1 MDRYSH
7 KEFWFQFIE
16 GIHLCTALLR
26 SHHSFSIRMGFGL
39 CWAYSVLDFQVCLGS
54 LSCRMTQFGPSCSYE
69 TDLTFDPIILWYRK
83 KFPIDSVTQRMGQL
97 VPFFG
102 CRAFPIITP
111 PPPFLTFGMGGL
123 FLPKMVRHLVLSH
136 HCKRHFSRS
145 LGIY

>member
-7 KEFWFQFIE
+7 KEIWFQFIE

-39 CWAYSVLDFQVCLGS
+39 CWAYSVLDFRVCLGS

-83 KFPIDSVTQRMGQL
+83 KFPIDSVTQRM
-97 VPFFG
+97 
-102 CRAFPIITP
+102 AP
-111 PPPFLTFGMGGL
+111 PCLTFGMGGL

>member
-7 KEFWFQFIE
+7 KEFWFQFIV

-39 CWAYSVLDFQVCLGS
+39 CWAYSVLDFRVCLGS

-83 KFPIDSVTQRMGQL
+83 KFPIDSVTILWLQSI
-97 VPFFG
+97 PNHHSS
-102 CRAFPIITP
+102 T
-111 PPPFLTFGMGGL
+111 T
-123 FLPKMVRHLVLSH
+123 VLDIWYGWFVFAKNGKTS
-136 HCKRHFSRS
+136 CFVSS
-145 LGIY
+145 L